1 MNKYGMNREEEIKE
15 EIRWAEGKINYYT
28 NKIYKRKLK
37 LENKKQ
43 KLKSL
48 IENTQATEF
57 SGNDTLIK
65 EINNKILNEFKKLHI
80 KQSKNK
86 KSKDGENINGN
97 KNC

>member
-1 MNKYGMNREEEIKE
+1 MNKYGITREEEIKE

-48 IENTQATEF
+48 IENTQATEEEII
-57 SGNDTLIK
+57 DTVGDILLIA
-65 EINNKILNEFKKLHI
+65 NKIEEFKKDI
-80 KQSKNK
+80 KRYHEYIEELKEDLK
-86 KSKDGENINGN
+86 
-97 KNC
+97 

>member
-48 IENTQATEF
+48 ITDTQATE
-57 SGNDTLIK
+57 K
-65 EINNKILNEFKKLHI
+65 EIIDTVGDILLIANKIEEFKKDIIRYHEYIEEL
-80 KQSKNK
+80 KEDLK
-86 KSKDGENINGN
+86 
-97 KNC
+97 

>member
-1 MNKYGMNREEEIKE
+1 MNKYGLNRKEEIKE

-48 IENTQATEF
+48 IIDTQATEEEII
-57 SGNDTLIK
+57 DTVEDILLIA
-65 EINNKILNEFKKLHI
+65 NKIEEFKKDIIRYHEYIEEL
-80 KQSKNK
+80 KEDLK
-86 KSKDGENINGN
+86 
-97 KNC
+97 

>member
-48 IENTQATEF
+48 ITDTQATEEEII
-57 SGNDTLIK
+57 DTVGDILLIA
-65 EINNKILNEFKKLHI
+65 NKIEEFKKDI
-80 KQSKNK
+80 KRYHEYIEELKEDLK
-86 KSKDGENINGN
+86 
-97 KNC
+97 

>member
-15 EIRWAEGKINYYT
+15 EIRWAEGKINYYV

-48 IENTQATEF
+48 IIDTQATEEEII
-57 SGNDTLIK
+57 DTVGDILLIA
-65 EINNKILNEFKKLHI
+65 NKIEEFKKDIIRYHEYMEELQEDL
-80 KQSKNK
+80 K
-86 KSKDGENINGN
+86 
-97 KNC
+97 